1 MKNFLVHFLHSVF
14 RFSLWKYFPSPTKI
28 GAAFFLAVCW
38 CLCFSYKHNAVVLSG
53 FLLLS
58 VLFSYGNKREIGPLL
73 EYLSRK
79 HVVIQPQKVNS
90 INKLSRLFLNAFT
103 TTTRTTTTTIIR
115 VKPLICVCLSR
126 FYENTWGNS
135 SPDTFVVSG
144 KNESKNKHF
153 SIFLFLF

>member
-1 MKNFLVHFLHSVF
+1 MKIYFTQFFHLKLLEKNHSKMQSKECEEFSCTFSSLCVSFLSMKIFSIANKNRCCVF
-14 RFSLWKYFPSPTKI
+14 P
-28 GAAFFLAVCW
+28 CCCCCCC

-58 VLFSYGNKREIGPLL
+58 VLFSYKNKREIGPLL

-103 TTTRTTTTTIIR
+103 TTRTTISR

-126 FYENTWGNS
+126 FYENT
-135 SPDTFVVSG
+135 
-144 KNESKNKHF
+144 
-153 SIFLFLF
+153 